1 MELVTK
7 NINKNKAMDKIE
19 QLVKLKHQL
28 DSGLIN
34 DEEFQLLKT
43 EILTN
48 GNLSTNIISDNKK
61 QKKYFPLIVILS
73 ILIICLIIGAY
84 LFYNNKTLK
93 NESENSI
100 VGTSSIDSS
109 NLSKEIIPDII
120 IDTTTIMKQF
130 SNWKANQLANKK
142 YYSYADCDNMNRGIS
157 QNYPKTTEYI
167 LPDNVDASYG
177 DINHDNKID
186 GLITFYPE
194 ICSGGNAAMNVEKRV
209 LIVSNGN
216 DYTIDDY
223 FMDNIE
229 KKLGDYMH
237 LTSKIEK
244 DVIAVNVSEIVIYGE
259 DPHTKKGCINYSF
272 KKLVY
277 Y

>member
-130 SNWKANQLANKK
+130 SNWKANQLINKEMLRH
-142 YYSYADCDNMNRGIS
+142 SFS
-157 QNYPKTTEYI
+157 SLI
-167 LPDNVDASYG
+167 LFLKVY
-177 DINHDNKID
+177 K
-186 GLITFYPE
+186 
-194 ICSGGNAAMNVEKRV
+194 
-209 LIVSNGN
+209 
-216 DYTIDDY
+216 DYQTA
-223 FMDNIE
+223 
-229 KKLGDYMH
+229 
-237 LTSKIEK
+237 T
-244 DVIAVNVSEIVIYGE
+244 
-259 DPHTKKGCINYSF
+259 
-272 KKLVY
+272 
-277 Y
+277 

>member
-1 MELVTK
+1 
-7 NINKNKAMDKIE
+7 MDKIE

-194 ICSGGNAAMNVEKRV
+194 YVVVA
-209 LIVSNGN
+209 
-216 DYTIDDY
+216 TQQ
-223 FMDNIE
+223 
-229 KKLGDYMH
+229 
-237 LTSKIEK
+237 
-244 DVIAVNVSEIVIYGE
+244 
-259 DPHTKKGCINYSF
+259 
-272 KKLVY
+272 
-277 Y
+277 